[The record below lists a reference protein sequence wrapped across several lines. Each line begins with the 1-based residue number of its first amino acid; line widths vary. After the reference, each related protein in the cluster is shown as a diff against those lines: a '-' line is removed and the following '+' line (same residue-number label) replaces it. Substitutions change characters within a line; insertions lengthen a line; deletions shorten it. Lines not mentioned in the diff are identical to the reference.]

1 MSRRR
6 AVRVISSRR
15 PGRLVPRGARGLR
28 AGVVV
33 LKPGG
38 IMEWHSTRSREELL
52 IMLAGRV
59 QVEVEGRSGCERVGL
74 TAGAC
79 AQLPQRTRHR
89 IVNRSGRIA
98 RYVYVTAPV
107 R

>member
-1 MSRRR
+1 M
-6 AVRVISSRR
+6 
-15 PGRLVPRGARGLR
+15 R

-33 LKPGG
+33 LKPGE
-38 IMEWHSTRSREELL
+38 IMEWHSTRAREELL

-59 QVEVEGRSGCERVGL
+59 QVEVEGRVGCQHVGL
-74 TAGAC
+74 NVGAC
-79 AQLPQRTRHR
+79 ARLPQRTRHR
-89 IVNRSGRIA
+89 IVNRSTAAAA

>member
-1 MSRRR
+1 MK
-6 AVRVISSRR
+6 AIRVVSSRR
-15 PGRLVPRGARGLR
+15 SRRLVPRGARGLR

-59 QVEVEGRSGCERVGL
+59 QVEVEGRSGRQHVGL
-74 TAGAC
+74 NAGAC
-79 AQLPQRTRHR
+79 AQLPQRTTHR

>member
-1 MSRRR
+1 MGRT
-6 AVRVISSRR
+6 AVRVRSSQRA
-15 PGRLVPRGARGLR
+15 GRLAPRGAGGLR

-52 IMLAGRV
+52 IVLAGRV
-59 QVEVEGRSGCERVGL
+59 QVEVEGLSGAQHVGL
-74 TAGAC
+74 NAGAC
-79 AQLPQRTRHR
+79 ARLPQRTRHR
-89 IVNRSGRIA
+89 IVNRSTSTA